1 MCRNKNALNRRAKFT
16 ASTFWPSGGL
26 KENAKV
32 VSKTSTRPTAPLL
45 FAFSLFY
52 LLLPAKSCCC
62 SVAAAQLL
70 AFLSCA
76 TNQGATEEGISSF
89 SRQDSSLA
97 IVPCFSYF
105 LHLLV
110 FCCTSWFLLLH
121 IFLRLSPRNHSADTQ
136 RSTDKGRNP
145 SLR

>member
-76 TNQGATEEGISSF
+76 TNQGATEEGIFVLF
-89 SRQDSSLA
+89 SAGFVTRNCS
-97 IVPCFSYF
+97 
-105 LHLLV
+105 V
-110 FCCTSWFLLLH
+110 FFIFPASACLLLH
-121 IFLRLSPRNHSADTQ
+121 FLVLVASHLSPAFTS
-136 RSTDKGRNP
+136 K
-145 SLR
+145 SLC